1 MVEKM
6 EHTALVKNN
15 GGQPISDPLA
25 ECIVGLINA
34 MRSDFGPKFKSQ
46 FEREIDTL
54 KQYKRRLYQKLR
66 GKPINAI
73 VDGYEEFVC
82 SNPEWPPTVPEL
94 AFYTDK
100 VAKELEQKKINQA
113 EAERVAALPP
123 PTIDCNPLELLA
135 KAKSA
140 SKTGSK
146 EDKAAWLAR
155 KAEALK
161 NNEAVLVLHGQN
173 IKRRHAQP
181 VHFCVVNGC
190 QNAGSLSAGT
200 KGGDNWYCAK
210 HFKMAS

>member
-1 MVEKM
+1 M
-6 EHTALVKNN
+6 N
-15 GGQPISDPLA
+15 GIAPTSNRIESDPLA
-25 ECIVGLINA
+25 KTIVSMINA
-34 MRSDFGPKFKSQ
+34 MEADYGQTFIKQ
-46 FEREIDTL
+46 FRDTEIL
-54 KQYKRRLYQKLR
+54 KNYKRRLYQKL
-66 GKPINAI
+66 GGLPINVI
-73 VDGYEEFVC
+73 IEGYELCTEQNKKFC
-82 SNPEWPPTVPEL
+82 PTVPEIVESVL
-94 AFYTDK
+94 EAVKRNKKLEANK
-100 VAKELEQKKINQA
+100 V
-113 EAERVAALPP
+113 EAECVAALPP